1 MSKENLKKSKKNY
14 WFSITLIALA
24 LFCVGAALLYSQKL
38 LSEKLSTPKAVSYTH
53 LTLPTNSRV

>member
-38 LSEKLSTPKAVSYTH
+38 WE
-53 LTLPTNSRV
+53 